1 MRILRVA
8 GLGAAAASLLLA
20 ADFVGD
26 ARRGEQIFESER
38 CVQCHSVNGK
48 GGAVAPDLG
57 KHIAREFTPT
67 AMAALMWNHAPQ
79 MWSAMRQAGIVKGTL
94 STESAADLFAY
105 FIARRFFEK
114 PGDAGRGKRV
124 FGELHCADCHG
135 ITESKAAVTPAVA
148 EWESLTDSV
157 VLAQQMW
164 DQGPRMRQAYVSQKP
179 TWLPIT
185 GQQMSDVLVY
195 LRGFPKSRS
204 LASAFELPSLAS
216 GSELFQ
222 SKGCADCHTGG
233 SRWRPA
239 YGI

>member
-1 MRILRVA
+1 MTPLASMNSPSTSV
-8 GLGAAAASLLLA
+8 GTQKPLLGAVCTS
-20 ADFVGD
+20 
-26 ARRGEQIFESER
+26 ARGL
-38 CVQCHSVNGK
+38 N
-48 GGAVAPDLG
+48 
-57 KHIAREFTPT
+57 
-67 AMAALMWNHAPQ
+67 
-79 MWSAMRQAGIVKGTL
+79 
-94 STESAADLFAY
+94 
-105 FIARRFFEK
+105 
-114 PGDAGRGKRV
+114 
-124 FGELHCADCHG
+124 CHG
-135 ITESKAAVTPAVA
+135 ITESKAAGAPAVV

-164 DQGPRMRQAYVSQKP
+164 DHGPKMRQAYVSQKP